1 MYLPIFCLSAA
12 SLYGSL
18 LHFVSVVLKR
28 VEKYSTVRDAGT
40 RTVNISLCLWSDVG
54 IATCMHVTRLVP
66 VLVAEQESVLKLLEK

>member
-1 MYLPIFCLSAA
+1 MKFILHHQKIMYTFAHICLSAA

-40 RTVNISLCLWSDVG
+40 HTVNISLCL
-54 IATCMHVTRLVP
+54 
-66 VLVAEQESVLKLLEK
+66 